1 MNRFN
6 FVTVLQ
12 TALIKFHEYFMK
24 CLRLAQVC
32 NAWTNWTNLLTSI
45 VTVLWSFSAITWIH
59 QNSPLFEKMKCV
71 FFDNSPAPLRM
82 QPSAAVNISHLCP
95 QQLCVSLFSHPFCSW
110 HSKMLQSISQGAL
123 LSSWPEIYT
132 SRCLCCTGEECSP
145 QNDDSLCF
153 LVGYWIFLT
162 MWVHLFEDG
171 CKKHAWTTSC
181 DPHMTNLLTSE
192 EAYKQ
197 TNKNA

>member
-1 MNRFN
+1 MPRTCKGTQHLNKLNKSFN
-6 FVTVLQ
+6 FHSNCPV
-12 TALIKFHEYFMK
+12 IIF
-24 CLRLAQVC
+24 C
-32 NAWTNWTNLLTSI
+32 NN
-45 VTVLWSFSAITWIH
+45 V
-59 QNSPLFEKMKCV
+59 NSPKQSTVWEDEMC
-71 FFDNSPAPLRM
+71 FFSTILQLRWGCS
-82 QPSAAVNISHLCP
+82 QGAAVNISHLCP
-95 QQLCVSLFSHPFCSW
+95 QQLYVSLFSHPFCSW
-110 HSKMLQSISQGAL
+110 HSKMIQSISQGAL

-145 QNDDSLCF
+145 QNDYSLCF

-171 CKKHAWTTSC
+171 CKKHVWTTSC